1 MIIDAA
7 ELSVAL
13 RDAASA
19 GGRQK
24 LVAAARGGVQ
34 RARALAARFPFL
46 DVRVVPIDDDAIA
59 RAVAPIVPA
68 GCDGVVVPGEPRL
81 ARLIADR
88 AGCRWSAGSAQR
100 LRCHPVLRPWIL
112 SGQVLELPAVR
123 ALVASRVP
131 HAPLRTAATAAR
143 NPATRTA
150 DAAAMRLPPLLA
162 RMERDLDPT
171 FGQDDGPVATVQPSE
186 GWEGCACADLR
197 SAQRMQR
204 KLVAAGMIVQRQ
216 GRILRIP
223 AGAQV
228 PGAGCPP
235 PAAPEPPAPET
246 LFLRRPADAAPGPL
260 LDGITAAMQAGA
272 RCMVVQPLAEH
283 LRDREDL
290 VEDLRLIA
298 RRCPFLDLHLAEPVC
313 AAERAALLAPQF
325 EGSIRLCGADRGG
338 LAILAERLGD
348 LGIDADPACGET
360 PWDADDWSDPASQQL
375 LAQRR
380 AAALTNRELMPDPWQ
395 EVAQALAQG
404 EAHHGG
410 QVGESVA
417 ATGLALGPVMVDV
430 RSSPGSEADLASS
443 PISPQAALLVEPVAA
458 AEALLHPAR
467 QSEVLAT
474 LDRGLRLLTG
484 LPVQVSDT
492 PGWIG
497 IRVPDPAFMLR
508 AVVVQGV
515 LARRHGDVL
524 WLPAGPDFG
533 LRREVRS
540 ILTAVATAVVAL
552 GEMRAQP
559 PAMSR

>member
-7 ELSVAL
+7 DLSAAL

-24 LVAAARGGVQ
+24 LIAAARGGVQ
-34 RARALAARFPFL
+34 RARALVARFPFI
-46 DVRVVPIDDDAIA
+46 DVRVVPLDDDAIA

-112 SGQVLELPAVR
+112 SGQILELPAVR
-123 ALVASRVP
+123 ALITSRVP
-131 HAPLRTAATAAR
+131 HAPLRTPATATPFPVPR
-143 NPATRTA
+143 
-150 DAAAMRLPPLLA
+150 AAGVARLPPLLA

-171 FGQDDGPVATVQPSE
+171 FGQDDGPADTVQPQD
-186 GWEGCACADLR
+186 GWTGCACADLR
-197 SAQRMQR
+197 SAQRLQR
-204 KLVAAGMIVQRQ
+204 RLVAAGMIVQRQ

-228 PGAGCPP
+228 PGAACPP
-235 PAAPEPPAPET
+235 PAAPDPPVPVT

-260 LDGITAAMQAGA
+260 LDGITAAMQGGA
-272 RCMVVQPLAEH
+272 RCVVVQPLADH
-283 LRDREDL
+283 LRDHDDL

-298 RRCPFLDLHLAEPVC
+298 RRCPFLDLHLADPV
-313 AAERAALLAPQF
+313 AATERAALLAPLL

-360 PWDADDWSDPASQQL
+360 PWDADDWSDQASQEL
-375 LAQRR
+375 LARRR
-380 AAALTNRELMPDPWQ
+380 AAALTSRGLMPDPWQ

-410 QVGESVA
+410 QGGESVST
-417 ATGLALGPVMVDV
+417 TGVALGTVAQDMPAAA
-430 RSSPGSEADLASS
+430 GTEADLANA
-443 PISPQAALLVEPVAA
+443 PISPQAALLVEPVSAA
-458 AEALLHPAR
+458 DALLHPAR
-467 QSEVLAT
+467 QAEVHAT
-474 LDRGLRLLTG
+474 IDRGLRLLTG
-484 LPVQVSDT
+484 LPVLSGET

-497 IRVPDPAFMLR
+497 LRVPDPVFMLR

-524 WLPAGPDFG
+524 WLPVGPDFG

-552 GEMRAQP
+552 GEQRAQP